1 MIMVTRARPFWCR
14 TRWNSIWGPAVAN
27 PNLRILPGGNA
38 TADAHAIHPEQDLA
52 EIYNQAGA
60 GYAAYADGD
69 PQQLFAFDG
78 PHAYADRLLWDA
90 LDAKLIALHGA
101 GRSDIRILDAGCG
114 PGTWLRRLVTR
125 AVELGF
131 SRIEARGF
139 DIANA
144 QIERARLLSR
154 DLANLPEVK
163 LTFEVADLCDRLP
176 EKDNSVD
183 LTVCLYS
190 VLSHLEIIRLPWIAQ
205 ELARVT
211 RGFFVATVRP
221 IGSPPSV
228 FVDTIENTRQ
238 FRQDNIH
245 DRCRIELFD
254 GRCFTMNIHLFSAS
268 ELRGYF
274 SGDFEIEVL
283 RGLDLFHSRFALN
296 PRWNPLIPALD
307 DDQFDGELSRIEEA
321 YAASPRFIEH
331 AAHLL
336 LVAHRPVGVPAQR
349 TL

>member
-1 MIMVTRARPFWCR
+1 MV
-14 TRWNSIWGPAVAN
+14 N
-27 PNLRILPGGNA
+27 PNLRVLRGR
-38 TADAHAIHPEQDLA
+38 DAAVAARRINPDQGVA
-52 EIYNQAGA
+52 EIYNQAGP

-78 PHAYADRLLWDA
+78 PHAYADRCLWGV
-90 LDAKLIALHGA
+90 LDAKLVALRAA
-101 GRSDIRILDAGCG
+101 GRADLQILDAGCG

-125 AVELGF
+125 ARALGF
-131 SRIEARGF
+131 SHISARGF
-139 DIANA
+139 DIAAA

-154 DLANLPEVK
+154 DLADLQDVA
-163 LTFEVADLCDRLP
+163 LAFEVADLCERLP
-176 EKDNSVD
+176 EEDASVD

-228 FVDTIENTRQ
+228 FVDTVENAQQ
-238 FRQDNIH
+238 FRQDNVH
-245 DRCRIELFD
+245 DRCRVELFD
-254 GRCFTMNIHLFSAS
+254 GRCFTMNIHLFSAE

-274 SGDFEIEVL
+274 SGDFEIETL
-283 RGLDLFHSRFALN
+283 RGLDLFHSRFALD
-296 PRWNPLIPALD
+296 PRWNPLVPALS

-336 LVAHRPVGVPAQR
+336 LVAHRPPVRAS
-349 TL
+349 

>member
-1 MIMVTRARPFWCR
+1 MV
-14 TRWNSIWGPAVAN
+14 N
-27 PNLRILPGGNA
+27 PNLRILRGRD
-38 TADAHAIHPEQDLA
+38 TAVAARRINPDQGVA
-52 EIYNQAGA
+52 EIYNQAGS

-78 PHAYADRLLWDA
+78 PHAYADRCLWEV
-90 LDAKLIALHGA
+90 LDAKLVALRAA
-101 GRSDIRILDAGCG
+101 GRNEIRILDAGCG

-125 AVELGF
+125 ARALGF
-131 SRIEARGF
+131 SHIVARGF
-139 DIANA
+139 DIAAA

-154 DLANLPEVK
+154 DLADLPDVA
-163 LTFEVADLCDRLP
+163 LTFEVADLCERLP
-176 EKDNSVD
+176 EEGASVD

-190 VLSHLEIIRLPWIAQ
+190 VLSHLEVIRLPWIAQ

-228 FVDTIENTRQ
+228 FVDTVENAQQ
-238 FRQDNIH
+238 FRQDNVH
-245 DRCRIELFD
+245 DRCRVELFD
-254 GRCFTMNIHLFSAS
+254 GRCFTMNIHLFSAA

-274 SGDFEIEVL
+274 SGDFEIETL
-283 RGLDLFHSRFALN
+283 RGLDLFHSRFALD
-296 PRWNPLIPALD
+296 PRWNPAIPALE

-336 LVAHRPVGVPAQR
+336 LVAHRPVERRPS
-349 TL
+349 